1 MPTRKQLQEAAKV
14 LPLESILGKTVTKDL
29 TPKQK
34 RFARAVAEGATKAD
48 AYRTAYP
55 KAQSP
60 RTISVDPYRLAADP
74 RVSREIQA
82 YAEAIEA
89 ERYRTPAQ
97 LRALVIHQLTKASID
112 ESLPPSARLSA
123 IKMLGQITEVA
134 AFTERKEVR
143 TISSSEDARA
153 KVMQELKSLINSTA
167 QDATVIERDA
177 DTLLAELS
185 GGGPHPAPTP
195 QDLQPESRPDK
206 HTIPDK
212 SSDVPLKS
220 SDPEDPPVSV

>member
-1 MPTRKQLQEAAKV
+1 MPTRKELREAAKI
-14 LPLESILGKTVTKDL
+14 LPLESILGKTITKDL

-48 AYRTAYP
+48 AYRSAYP
-55 KAQSP
+55 GAKSP
-60 RTISVDPYRLAADP
+60 NTLTREPYMLLRDP
-74 RVSREIQA
+74 RVSKEIEA

-112 ESLPPSARLSA
+112 ESLPPSSRLSA

-153 KVMQELKSLINSTA
+153 KVMSELKSLINSTA
-167 QDATVIERDA
+167 QDANIIERDA

-185 GGGPHPAPTP
+185 GAGPGPHHAPTP
-195 QDLQPESRPDK
+195 HDVQPESRADK
-206 HTIPDK
+206 HTIPHQR
-212 SSDVPLKS
+212 SDDES

>member
-1 MPTRKQLQEAAKV
+1 MPSRKQLREAAKV

-29 TPKQK
+29 TAKQK

-48 AYRTAYP
+48 AYRSAYP
-55 KAQSP
+55 GAKSP
-60 RTISVDPYRLAADP
+60 NTLTREPYMLLRDP
-74 RVSREIQA
+74 RVSKEIEA

-112 ESLPPSARLSA
+112 ESLPPSARLNA

-153 KVMQELKSLINSTA
+153 RVMAELKSLISAGAT
-167 QDATVIERDA
+167 DANIIERDA

-185 GGGPHPAPTP
+185 GAGPGPHPGGTP
-195 QDLQPESRPDK
+195 PDAARDSGSHE
-206 HTIPDK
+206 HTIALE
-212 SSDVPLKS
+212 SSGLES
-220 SDPEDPPVSV
+220 PEDPPVSV

>member
-1 MPTRKQLQEAAKV
+1 MPTRKELQEAAKV

-29 TPKQK
+29 TAKQK

-48 AYRTAYP
+48 AYRSAYP

-60 RTISVDPYRLAADP
+60 RTIAVDPYRLAADP

-112 ESLPPSARLSA
+112 ESLPPSARLNA

-153 KVMQELKSLINSTA
+153 KVMAELKSLINAGAT
-167 QDATVIERDA
+167 DANVIERDA

-185 GGGPHPAPTP
+185 GAGPHPGGTP
-195 QDLQPESRPDK
+195 PDAARDSGSHE
-206 HTIPDK
+206 HTIALE
-212 SSDVPLKS
+212 SSV

>member
-14 LPLESILGKTVTKDL
+14 LPIESILGKTVSKGL
-29 TPKQK
+29 TAKQK
-34 RFARAVAEGATKAD
+34 RFAREVAEGATKAD
-48 AYRTAYP
+48 AYRKAYKP
-55 KAQSP
+55 DATH
-60 RTISVDPYRLAADP
+60 RTIVTAPYRLASDA
-74 RVSREIQA
+74 RIQREIEA

-112 ESLPPSARLSA
+112 ESLPPSARLNA

-153 KVMQELKSLINSTA
+153 KVMQELKSLINAGAT
-167 QDATVIERDA
+167 DANVIERDA

-185 GGGPHPAPTP
+185 GGSPGPHPAPTP
-195 QDLQPESRPDK
+195 HDVQAESRPDK
-206 HTIPDK
+206 HTIPLK
-212 SSDVPLKS
+212 SSV
-220 SDPEDPPVSV
+220 SDPEDPPVTG

>member
-48 AYRTAYP
+48 AYRKAYKP
-55 KAQSP
+55 DATH
-60 RTISVDPYRLAADP
+60 RTIVTAPYRLASDA
-74 RVSREIQA
+74 RIQREIEA

-112 ESLPPSARLSA
+112 ESLPPSARLNA

-153 KVMQELKSLINSTA
+153 RVMSELKALISAGAT
-167 QDATVIERDA
+167 DANVIERDA

-185 GGGPHPAPTP
+185 GAGPGPHPAPTP
-195 QDLQPESRPDK
+195 PSVQPESRAHE
-206 HTIPDK
+206 HTIALE
-212 SSDVPLKS
+212 SSGLES